1 MNKYECESFI
11 EFWGGIESCKNLIN
25 SFNADGLCDER
36 KAAIEK
42 NYKISMIIEA
52 VEFLEN
58 LDE

>member
-1 MNKYECESFI
+1 MNKYECESII

-25 SFNADGLCDER
+25 SFNSDGLCEER
-36 KAAIEK
+36 KAAIER

-58 LDE
+58 